1 MMPLAAAA
9 HARPL
14 RLNSSPPLHPTRR
27 ALPSCRAPLPAA
39 GTRWQS
45 RSRPQLRSC
54 AASGGGGE
62 LKQRIVKTAGDKN
75 GLDLSAEAKKGV
87 EGLIAELEAINPT
100 PNPARV
106 DLGGTKWELVYSS
119 TAGASGGKLGPF
131 IGQVTQ
137 VFPAGEGE
145 IYFNIVELG
154 PLKAAL
160 KAEFSCESDDKLK
173 VTFVDTTFSLGPLAT
188 TKVFEERRGGT
199 WRMSYSDDDFRVLY
213 ANTGNVFVLRRI

>member
-1 MMPLAAAA
+1 VAEQVPAPAQVLCRIRGGRGAQAADRENRGPSKARIPNPWSPYLREQRNVQA
-9 HARPL
+9 GWLLISFRPTPHA
-14 RLNSSPPLHPTRR
+14 S
-27 ALPSCRAPLPAA
+27 
-39 GTRWQS
+39 Q
-45 RSRPQLRSC
+45 
-54 AASGGGGE
+54 
-62 LKQRIVKTAGDKN
+62 GDKN